1 MSSDSA
7 RTVLI
12 TGSSRGIG
20 LATAKEFLKHGDQ
33 VVVFCRHKDH
43 MDEALEQLK
52 EYGDEKNILSTV
64 GDVKEIEDV
73 QRIVKETIDRFGKID
88 ILMNNAGIAV
98 WKPIE
103 ETTDEEWDDVL
114 ATNAKG
120 AFLFTREVV
129 HHMIDQKDGVILNI
143 SSNLGVTG
151 RANYSAYA
159 ASKFAMVGLTQVL
172 ADELAEQNVKV
183 YTILPGSV
191 ATKLHL
197 DIHPWEDPD
206 TMITAESV
214 AERIYKAA
222 QGKEKSGSAIEIR

>member
-1 MSSDSA
+1 M
-7 RTVLI
+7 
-12 TGSSRGIG
+12 
-20 LATAKEFLKHGDQ
+20 E
-33 VVVFCRHKDH
+33 
-43 MDEALEQLK
+43 EAVEQLK

-64 GDVKEIEDV
+64 GDVKKVEDV
-73 QRIVKETIDRFGKID
+73 QRIVKEAIDRFGKID

-120 AFLFTREVV
+120 AFLFAREVV
-129 HHMIDQKDGVILNI
+129 HHMIDQKEGMILNI

-214 AERIYKAA
+214 GERIYKAA